1 MNVGIDILKNDRIK
15 DILDKNRDGFYR
27 RIFSDIEIEYI
38 SMKNHDYRSVAGLFA
53 AKEAVS
59 KLLGTGI
66 GQIGWKD
73 IEILHNDRN
82 KPYVSINKKLKSKLY
97 DIDNDS
103 IELSISHENEFS
115 IAFAVGYKQGVYEN
129 YIPKDIR
136 SILPK
141 RELNSHK
148 GTFGKVGIIAGSKGM
163 TGAPYLS
170 SMAALRSGSGIVYSI
185 VPEEI
190 ADVMSMKSVEL
201 IVKGYNDIL
210 ELKEFISKLDG
221 LVVGPGLGQNDDVR
235 KLVKTI
241 LEIYNGPLVLDAD
254 GINSI
259 DDYNVL
265 NNREGVTIITP
276 HPGELARLLSKD
288 IKEIQDKRIYYSKY
302 SSEKY
307 NVITVLKGY
316 ETLVTHKDNSY
327 KNMTGN
333 SGMATAGSGDVLA
346 GMIISFICQGIDP
359 FEACKLATYAHGL
372 AGDLAKIDKGEYG
385 LIATDIL
392 NFIPE
397 ALKRIQQ

>member
-1 MNVGIDILKNDRIK
+1 MNVGIDIVKNNRIK
-15 DILDKNRDGFYR
+15 NILDRERDSFYR
-27 RIFSDIEIEYI
+27 RIFSYGEIEYI

-53 AKEAVS
+53 AKEAIS

-73 IEILHNDRN
+73 IEISHDHRN
-82 KPYVSINKKLKSKLY
+82 KPYLLINKKMSSKLY
-97 DIDNDS
+97 DLNIDS
-103 IELSISHENEFS
+103 IELSISHEEEFS
-115 IAFAVGYKQGVYEN
+115 IAFALGYKHGRVEN
-129 YIPKDIR
+129 TIPEDIR

-190 ADVMSMKSVEL
+190 ADLMSMKSVEL
-201 IVKGYNDIL
+201 IIKGYNHIL

-235 KLVKTI
+235 KLVRTI
-241 LEIYNGPLVLDAD
+241 LKFYDGPIVLDAD

-259 DDYNVL
+259 DDCDIL
-265 NNREGVTIITP
+265 NDREGVTIITP
-276 HPGELARLLSKD
+276 HPGELARLLSKET
-288 IKEIQDKRIYYSKY
+288 KEIQDKRICYSKY

-316 ETLVTHKDNSY
+316 ETLVTENGKSY

-333 SGMATAGSGDVLA
+333 PGMATAGSGDLLA
-346 GMIISFICQGIDP
+346 GMIISFICQGVKP
-359 FEACKLATYAHGL
+359 FEACMLATYAHGL
-372 AGDLAKIDKGEYG
+372 AGDLAKIEKGEYG

-392 NFIPE
+392 NLIPE
-397 ALKRIQQ
+397 ALKRIRY